1 MNDSMSKELRHFF
14 GAYLHEDWGL
24 EAADWQGVVDS
35 YVQDE
40 EPSVDLLRSLI
51 HEIDDVSARSAEPD
65 LRRLV
70 TRTFGGQLL
79 PPAGI
84 HLHRVGQAGRCAV
97 VQACQRD

>member
-1 MNDSMSKELRHFF
+1 MSKELRHFF
-14 GAYLHEDWGL
+14 GAYFYEDWGL
-24 EAADWQGVVDS
+24 EAADWQRVVDS
-35 YVQDE
+35 CVQDE

-70 TRTFGGQLL
+70 TRALGANYY

-97 VQACQRD
+97 AQACQRD